1 MKVTIL
7 QDCVFS
13 INGENRLFKKGKIIN
28 NPVGLD
34 SVYKAMELAGY
45 AKIEGVVAPTKKTLV
60 KENKA
65 VKSESLETK
74 VKKVKKA
81 VKKAIKK

>member
-13 INGENRLFKKGKIIN
+13 INGENRLFKKGKTIN

-34 SVYKAMELAGY
+34 SVCKAMELAGY
-45 AKIEGVVAPTKKTLV
+45 AKIDGLAPPTKQTLV
-60 KENKA
+60 EENKA
-65 VKSESLETK
+65 IGSDLLENKAKKPKRQTK
-74 VKKVKKA
+74 RK
-81 VKKAIKK
+81 

>member
-13 INGENRLFKKGKIIN
+13 INGENSLFKKGKIIN

-65 VKSESLETK
+65 MKESDVETK
-74 VKKVKKA
+74 VEKVKKA

>member
-13 INGENRLFKKGKIIN
+13 INGKNSLFKKGNIIN

-45 AKIEGVVAPTKKTLV
+45 AKIERVFAPTKKTLV

-65 VKSESLETK
+65 MKESDVETK
-74 VKKVKKA
+74 VGKAKKA
-81 VKKAIKK
+81 FKKAIKK